1 MKNTIKTDRLIVR
14 PMTNDEWNQIIDRI
28 FDANEAYIQF
38 GYEQDDDLRD
48 ALAEPFVDAV
58 VYYTFYLPFTR
69 EVIGYVEFTPDNKNL
84 GFYMF
89 EEYRHQGFAYEG
101 IKAFMEACK
110 KGEVTGVHETTFTAD
125 TMDTNIPCINLL
137 KKLGFRGCGRGFSIT
152 GGYGFNEFECVA

>member
-1 MKNTIKTDRLIVR
+1 MKNIIKTNRLIVR

-28 FDANEAYIQF
+28 FEANEAYIQF

-48 ALAEPFVDAV
+48 ALAEPYVEAV

-69 EVIGYVEFTPDNKNL
+69 EMIGYVEFTPSNKNL
-84 GFYMF
+84 GFYIF

-101 IKAFMEACK
+101 IKAFMEACQM
-110 KGEVTGVHETTFTAD
+110 GEVTGVPEAEFMAD
-125 TMDTNIPCINLL
+125 VMDTNIPCINLL
-137 KKLGFRGCGRGFSIT
+137 EKLGFRGCGRGFSIT